1 MATSTQIGLA
11 QIERRLQVEGYVCE
25 IYSHMNSSRG
35 VVYGFV
41 VYTTDDDIKQLV
53 CFDFGYTTLGETE
66 CVALACVALACV
78 LRVTA
83 EVQVEDFPVL
93 HLDDDDDLA
102 AHCNNCDLY
111 RPC

>member
-1 MATSTQIGLA
+1 MATLTQIGLA
-11 QIERRLQVEGYVCE
+11 QIERRLLVEGYVCE
-25 IYSHMNSSRG
+25 IYSHMNTSRG

-41 VYTTDDDIKQLV
+41 VYTTDDEIKQLV
-53 CFDFGYTTLGETE
+53 CFDFGYTALGEAE
-66 CVALACVALACV
+66 CVSLACV
-78 LRVTA
+78 LRTTA

-93 HLDDDDDLA
+93 NLDDADLE